1 MEAYDLVLQ
10 GLEYHRRSSVSAEN
24 NKKALSLFTK
34 ATEVDPNYARAHAW
48 KTCSLANNSEWFPN
62 DMPDDWMNDAFS
74 SVNKAIDLDPND
86 PEAHRILGAIKL
98 LFEGDFEKAIFHHEK
113 AIEIC
118 PSDTFH
124 IARYAVLLCFLG
136 EPEKAMEQI
145 KRAMRI
151 DPFCSDLVLETEG
164 LCHFV
169 SSDFESAVTSFK
181 KMQIETRTSLFYTAA
196 SLQKIG
202 KFDDAKK
209 ILKVA
214 QTDSGMENEKFVS
227 TQLFQRDN
235 DKSSLLGALEDIQS
249 SL

>member
-1 MEAYDLVLQ
+1 
-10 GLEYHRRSSVSAEN
+10 
-24 NKKALSLFTK
+24 
-34 ATEVDPNYARAHAW
+34 
-48 KTCSLANNSEWFPN
+48 
-62 DMPDDWMNDAFS
+62 
-74 SVNKAIDLDPND
+74 
-86 PEAHRILGAIKL
+86 
-98 LFEGDFEKAIFHHEK
+98 
-113 AIEIC
+113 
-118 PSDTFH
+118 
-124 IARYAVLLCFLG
+124 
-136 EPEKAMEQI
+136 MEQI

-169 SSDFESAVTSFK
+169 SNDFESAVTSFK